1 MAGIT
6 GEIQQNRRGV
16 NKLESYLRVPS
27 PKQSTTL
34 TAPGV
39 SVNVSVSATIY
50 TRPINESLIAGHPDA
65 SNQPGRGTVGDNRGS
80 WTQVATSE
88 DSEFTD
94 GGKRALADALTGAD
108 QGVSHAEVG
117 SGTTAPST
125 SDNALESGTGPVRV
139 WYDLGT
145 ETDTTFIT
153 DFRFNEF
160 GDVINELGLWTP
172 DDKFVCRLTTGN
184 VDPTASDEIKIEI
197 TVTVSISS
205 RSNVAVTDAT
215 AISNSLGS
223 PLTSVGLNEI
233 AIGTDNTDPTTSDT
247 ALGNEVI
254 RKNVDHEA
262 SAASVTPWTV
272 IFRSQ
277 PSTQPHDITELG
289 VIDGTGTLV
298 WRSVFGAETK
308 DDRTRMRP
316 QATLTIE

>member
-1 MAGIT
+1 MSGIT

-16 NKLESYLRVPS
+16 NKLESYLRNPS

-50 TRPINESLIAGHPDA
+50 TRPINESLTVGHPDA
-65 SNQPGRGTVGDNRGS
+65 SNQPGRGTIGDRRGS
-80 WTQVATSE
+80 WTQVATST
-88 DSEFTD
+88 DGEFTD
-94 GGKRALADALTGAD
+94 GGKRALAVALTGAN
-108 QGVSHAEVG
+108 QGVSHAEAG

-125 SDNALESGTGPVRV
+125 ADNALENGAGQVGS

-145 ETDTTFIT
+145 DTNTTFLA

-160 GDVINELGLWTP
+160 GDTIEELGLWTP
-172 DDKFVCRLTTGN
+172 DNKLVCRLTTES
-184 VDPTASDEIKIEI
+184 VDPAASEEIKIAVEL
-197 TVTVSISS
+197 TLSTSS
-205 RSNVAVTDAT
+205 SSNAAVTNTT
-215 AISNSLGS
+215 AISDSLGS
-223 PLTSVGLNEI
+223 PSTSVGLEKI
-233 AIGTDNTDPTTSDT
+233 AIGTDSTNPTSSDT

-254 RKNVDHEA
+254 RKNTDHEA
-262 SAASVTPWTV
+262 SAASVTPWTI
-272 IFRSQ
+272 IFRPE

-289 VIDGTGTLV
+289 VIDGDGTLV